1 MATTKIG
8 PDGGKATRGARV
20 LTRTKTVAGTTV
32 EETLR
37 KVEHELR
44 EPGQAAGGCQ
54 SRGAEERIVAGRQ
67 DTVEDSRPVDSAR
80 QERRSEA
87 ETELQDQAW
96 HEAALA
102 ELDQPAVA
110 GEDTEPVRDDQRLI
124 PRQHQAVGLLVRG
137 MTVTDVAR
145 ELGVHRSTIHRWL
158 DDPDFRLKLEARR
171 EELLTSMLDQQLLAS
186 RMATTKLIELLE
198 SEDERVALRTAIIL
212 YSGGQRIYYFA
223 DLKKRIE
230 LLENNMQIYYGGKV

>member
-32 EETLR
+32 EES
-37 KVEHELR
+37 V
-44 EPGQAAGGCQ
+44 
-54 SRGAEERIVAGRQ
+54 RGR
-67 DTVEDSRPVDSAR
+67 
-80 QERRSEA
+80 
-87 ETELQDQAW
+87 
-96 HEAALA
+96 
-102 ELDQPAVA
+102 
-110 GEDTEPVRDDQRLI
+110 QRLI
-124 PRQHQAVGLLVRG
+124 RRQHQAVGLLVQG

-145 ELGVHRSTIHRWL
+145 ELGVDRSTIHRWL
-158 DDPDFRLKLEARR
+158 NDSDFRLKLEARR

-198 SEDERVALRTAIIL
+198 SEDERVALRAAIIL
-212 YSGGQRIYYFA
+212 YSGGQRIYHFA

-230 LLENNMQIYYGGKV
+230 LLENNMQIYYVGKV